1 MPNVCEVRAYVLGGW
16 HGGVVV
22 VVVVESP
29 PSSIS
34 LCGSKKPISMAYC
47 PATDPIRFDP
57 IRPAS
62 IFFFVSF
69 PFLTVTFASSFA
81 PLRFDLIARRARA
94 RATCGSYS
102 SATSTAA
109 QADAPTPYTRVH
121 ATCNSRNPAEASGM
135 LRIKHTML
143 LGCVPKKRLVNAKN
157 EEEMQEKK

>member
-1 MPNVCEVRAYVLGGW
+1 MCQMYAKSGRMCWGGGMGAW
-16 HGGVVV
+16 SWLWLHRVYLFAAAR
-22 VVVVESP
+22 
-29 PSSIS
+29 S
-34 LCGSKKPISMAYC
+34 LLVWLIALL
-47 PATDPIRFDP
+47 PIRSDP

>member
-1 MPNVCEVRAYVLGGW
+1 MCQMYAKSGRMCWGGGMGAW
-16 HGGVVV
+16 SWLW
-22 VVVVESP
+22 SP
-29 PSSIS
+29 LHRVYLFAAARS
-34 LCGSKKPISMAYC
+34 LLVWLIALL
-47 PATDPIRFDP
+47 PIRSDP

-143 LGCVPKKRLVNAKN
+143 LGRAPKKRLVNARK
-157 EEEMQEKK
+157 EMKSI

>member
-1 MPNVCEVRAYVLGGW
+1 MRSQGVCA
-16 HGGVVV
+16 GGVAWGRGRGCGL
-22 VVVVESP
+22 VVESP

-47 PATDPIRFDP
+47 PATDP

-94 RATCGSYS
+94 RATCGSYG

-121 ATCNSRNPAEASGM
+121 ATCNSRNSAEASGM

-143 LGCVPKKRLVNAKN
+143 LGCAPKKRLVNARK
-157 EEEMQEKK
+157 EMKSI